1 MFLVRYFLGNIM
13 DIVGLLVGLASGAA
27 GGNVAGKV
35 MNSGMG
41 TMGRSLTGIIGG
53 NSVIANRTN
62 DSRIGWPVWRPNLR
76 RCEYLWNY
84 RKPNIRRHRRRL
96 TDGHYGQGHEQ
107 ITVRFSNKIF
117 VNGASCLERRFFLP

>member
-1 MFLVRYFLGNIM
+1 M

-53 NSVIANRTN
+53 TALSQIAPMIPGLAGLFGDAT
-62 DSRIGWPVWRPNLR
+62 SGAM
-76 RCEYLWNY
+76 
-84 RKPNIRRHRRRL
+84 
-96 TDGHYGQGHEQ
+96 
-107 ITVRFSNKIF
+107 
-117 VNGASCLERRFFLP
+117 GASGIIASLLSGGVGGGLLTAIMGKVMGNKAKR